1 MLVNVSQK
9 SRWRPHIY
17 CFVQQPK
24 DTHFTVSKEER
35 NQNIYTLKKLE
46 SENLYLFFFLNSTQ
60 WLYYE
65 NIR

>member
-1 MLVNVSQK
+1 MVKNVGQ
-9 SRWRPHIY
+9 
-17 CFVQQPK
+17 CFSKVKMTSSYFLFCTQPK

-60 WLYYE
+60 
-65 NIR
+65 